1 MKLTFKHSRSTAA
14 VILALSL
21 SACVR
26 FDTRMQA
33 NGEFE
38 YQDAT
43 LVDAY
48 NSGDFSNEEARDSY
62 VIPELTE
69 DQKSVGFT
77 TKDVD
82 VRPPTQLMPVID
94 GVLLEKT
101 EDGSTKIWFNAFNQK
116 EDMQAKVWQLL
127 ESYLAT
133 NDVEIIN
140 KNTASNQIETG
151 IFSENITFGSYFN
164 ENTLLKESSYK
175 LTVEKQQDGHSVS
188 LTVDALSYKEVNE
201 GTELKFNLVGS
212 RKNEI
217 ETRFVNDLLAY
228 AYKVKESE
236 QLEKGDEQPLAI
248 KLGFDDN
255 HQNTWIVESK
265 FIDTW
270 GKLPDLFTLL
280 NFEIIEQDKN
290 LGYFLLKYTKPSDD
304 YWLENNIK
312 PFELA
317 QDEYFIQLGEVT
329 GGTTSILW
337 LDEDKK
343 PLTDQKITE
352 IYLSIT
358 DHVRGA
364 LIENEKQTQEF

>member
-1 MKLTFKHSRSTAA
+1 MKLIFKHSRSTAA

-38 YQDAT
+38 YQDAI
-43 LVDAY
+43 LVNTY
-48 NSGDFSNEEARDSY
+48 NSGDFSNKEARNSY
-62 VIPELTE
+62 VIPELTD
-69 DQKSVGFT
+69 DQKSVGFI

-127 ESYLAT
+127 ESYLAK
-133 NDVEIIN
+133 NNVEIIN
-140 KNTASNQIETG
+140 KNTTLNQIETG
-151 IFSENITFGSYFN
+151 LFSENITFGSYFN
-164 ENTLLKESSYK
+164 KNTLLKESSYK
-175 LTVEKQQDGHSVS
+175 LTVEKQQDGHSVA
-188 LTVDALSYKEVNE
+188 LTVNALSYKEISE
-201 GTELKFNLVGS
+201 DRELKFNLVGS

-236 QLEKGDEQPLAI
+236 QLENGEKQPLAI

-265 FIDTW
+265 FIDAW
-270 GKLPDLFTLL
+270 GKLPELFTLL
-280 NFEIIEQDKN
+280 NFEIIDQDKN

-358 DHVRGA
+358 EYVRGA